1 MDEEDFEEIN
11 YKFDTQLLL
20 EGKDL
25 SDDEVRDYITKNI
38 EGDCLL
44 VVGDDELLK
53 LHFHTN
59 TPWKVLEYCASLGEI
74 YDIVVENM
82 PRQAQGLKG

>member
-25 SDDEVRDYITKNI
+25 SDDEVRDYITK
-38 EGDCLL
+38 
-44 VVGDDELLK
+44 K
-53 LHFHTN
+53 H
-59 TPWKVLEYCASLGEI
+59 
-74 YDIVVENM
+74 
-82 PRQAQGLKG
+82 